1 MELSSKASKSKDEIP
16 KLGTSF
22 GWCSFMLFRTGKV
35 LMTAEIPA
43 DCTARLHQTLHCL
56 QSGSGCWPDQHAVC
70 LYQGQSQFLW
80 LGCADGFLRS
90 ISGPSEA
97 ADMLMRARKKGLHTS
112 YVSHVCVIS
121 TRFFFLSIVHAS
133 QFCCNFF
140 FWKCWKFYPT
150 YISAWTFHWESRVD
164 VPLGTEGWMFHYWE
178 PRGGRSNGNRGGRI
192 KSYCLVFFLFMSPHL
207 TKKMEF
213 TFMFWCLLVFKYL
226 NLPLCLWTLF
236 CCYFLKFQKDMFIH
250 FHSFSL
256 SHELC
261 LFYAFF
267 FIK

>member
-1 MELSSKASKSKDEIP
+1 MELSSKASISKDEIP

-22 GWCSFMLFRTGKV
+22 GWCSFMLFRTGEV

-97 ADMLMRARKKGLHTS
+97 AGMLMRARKKGLHTS

-140 FWKCWKFYPT
+140 SGNVENFILLIYLLGHST
-150 YISAWTFHWESRVD
+150 GNLGWTFPLEPRVECSTTGNQGVD
-164 VPLGTEGWMFHYWE
+164 VPMGTEG
-178 PRGGRSNGNRGGRI
+178 
-192 KSYCLVFFLFMSPHL
+192 
-207 TKKMEF
+207 
-213 TFMFWCLLVFKYL
+213 
-226 NLPLCLWTLF
+226 
-236 CCYFLKFQKDMFIH
+236 
-250 FHSFSL
+250 
-256 SHELC
+256 
-261 LFYAFF
+261 
-267 FIK
+267 